1 MILIKFE
8 YLEKILRDFFGVIF
22 TFGFVNDFDGDFV
35 NCICIWLCWWLWM
48 AILLFIARD
57 FDAYDFENDLIMDF
71 VYD

>member
-1 MILIKFE
+1 
-8 YLEKILRDFFGVIF
+8 
-22 TFGFVNDFDGDFV
+22 
-35 NCICIWLCWWLWM
+35 M